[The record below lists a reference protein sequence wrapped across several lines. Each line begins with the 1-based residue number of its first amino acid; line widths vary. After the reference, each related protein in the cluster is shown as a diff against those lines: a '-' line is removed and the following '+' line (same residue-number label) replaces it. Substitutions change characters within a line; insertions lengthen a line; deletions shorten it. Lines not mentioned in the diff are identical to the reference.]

1 DAGRRLFYCFFPLVI
16 NDQALCQQPHV
27 ELMERDIF
35 PVVMGAL
42 EEFGLPPANVTLE
55 LTESCMVKEDKQV
68 NKIMGRFR
76 EAGLKVAMDDF
87 GTGYSSLYSLKN
99 ISADVVKIDRS
110 FVTGITEVGF
120 NATLIRSVAQL
131 CGQVDMRVCVEG
143 VETEAE
149 HSAVKGMGV
158 ELIQGYYFGRPML
171 PELFEQKF
179 MGT

>member
-1 DAGRRLFYCFFPLVI
+1 MIRENAVL
-16 NDQALCQQPHV
+16 Q
-27 ELMERDIF
+27 EIF
-35 PVVMGAL
+35 
-42 EEFGLPPANVTLE
+42 
-55 LTESCMVKEDKQV
+55 K
-68 NKIMGRFR
+68 KIRSLGIRI
-76 EAGLKVAMDDF
+76 AMDDF

-99 ISADVVKIDRS
+99 IPADVVKIDRS